1 MKGLKGK
8 AKSLLRHTLSVAVSA
23 ALLAFVFAGA
33 DFEQLARTLRAVR
46 PGWLLLAGALLVV
59 ADLLMALKCWVLRR
73 SMSVRGT
80 ILSYCRMRFFSLLP
94 GGNITGE
101 AARLMYLRNMTD
113 GYVATTLMIID
124 KQTQMIPQQTLCL
137 PVRADTGSSSVCPV
151 SRWAGPCWC
160 PARCSFRPPV
170 ASRCALPHG

>member
-8 AKSLLRHTLSVAVSA
+8 AKSLLRHALSIAVSA

-46 PGWLLLAGALLVV
+46 PGWLLLAGALLVA

-101 AARLMYLRNMTD
+101 AARLRK
-113 GYVATTLMIID
+113 A
-124 KQTQMIPQQTLCL
+124 P
-137 PVRADTGSSSVCPV
+137 
-151 SRWAGPCWC
+151 
-160 PARCSFRPPV
+160 F
-170 ASRCALPHG
+170 